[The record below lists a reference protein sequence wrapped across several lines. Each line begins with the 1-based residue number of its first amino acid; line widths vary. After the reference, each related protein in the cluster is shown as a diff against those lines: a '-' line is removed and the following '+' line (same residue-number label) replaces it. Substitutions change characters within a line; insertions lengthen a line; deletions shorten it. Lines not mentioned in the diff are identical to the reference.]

1 MLGGPLAGDFG
12 TTVAEPS
19 DAPALARAVRLF
31 DEGRYHEA
39 HEVLDELWEATHGAD
54 ADFLKGLIQ
63 ACIAMHHFQHGN
75 LEGAR
80 KLYSGHRRYLGPY
93 LPAHRGIDLE
103 AFLAEMQRALRQVV
117 RSAGEAGP
125 AFDPA
130 ERPRLRWSPDG

>member
-1 MLGGPLAGDFG
+1 
-12 TTVAEPS
+12 VAEL
-19 DAPALARAVRLF
+19 DAPALARAVQLF

-39 HEVLDELWEATHGAD
+39 HEVLDELWEATQGVD

-63 ACIAMHHFQHGN
+63 ACIAMHHFQQGN

-103 AFLAEMQRALRQVV
+103 GFLAEMQRALRAVLFG
-117 RSAGEAGP
+117 AGDAPP

-130 ERPRLRWSPDG
+130 ERPRLRFSPDG